1 VVRTGGS
8 ERKLAEMWLS
18 RDNPIQP
25 VLLIAHPRDN
35 SLPAALE
42 ALAWWQQQGRRG
54 QIVYLDGDDDRARLE
69 SALIDLETWH
79 VLHRSRIGVAGAP
92 SDWLIASCP
101 DPSRVRER
109 WGPEVVPLD
118 LAGAI
123 EAYDNEARGMGLAL
137 ATLVRDGARAT
148 VEPSPVAIGHAA
160 DLLPSLESILS
171 DRDLDAVTVRCFDL
185 ISAVG
190 TSGCLALAELN
201 DRGFVAGCEGDV
213 PSTLGM
219 LWVNRLLGLPSWMA
233 NPARLHPV
241 ANTLLLA
248 HCTIARTM
256 VDSYALRAHFESGI
270 GVAIA
275 GDLPSGEYTLLRIG
289 GEALDRIWLGEGVS
303 TGKEPEEGLCRTQL
317 EVRLDRGSVGELLEH
332 PLGNHLV
339 AVKGRHADRLQRWW
353 ETFIA
358 PS

>member
-1 VVRTGGS
+1 
-8 ERKLAEMWLS
+8 
-18 RDNPIQP
+18 
-25 VLLIAHPRDN
+25 
-35 SLPAALE
+35 
-42 ALAWWQQQGRRG
+42 
-54 QIVYLDGDDDRARLE
+54 
-69 SALIDLETWH
+69 
-79 VLHRSRIGVAGAP
+79 
-92 SDWLIASCP
+92 
-101 DPSRVRER
+101 
-109 WGPEVVPLD
+109 
-118 LAGAI
+118 
-123 EAYDNEARGMGLAL
+123 
-137 ATLVRDGARAT
+137 
-148 VEPSPVAIGHAA
+148 
-160 DLLPSLESILS
+160 
-171 DRDLDAVTVRCFDL
+171 
-185 ISAVG
+185 
-190 TSGCLALAELN
+190 
-201 DRGFVAGCEGDV
+201 
-213 PSTLGM
+213 
-219 LWVNRLLGLPSWMA
+219 MA